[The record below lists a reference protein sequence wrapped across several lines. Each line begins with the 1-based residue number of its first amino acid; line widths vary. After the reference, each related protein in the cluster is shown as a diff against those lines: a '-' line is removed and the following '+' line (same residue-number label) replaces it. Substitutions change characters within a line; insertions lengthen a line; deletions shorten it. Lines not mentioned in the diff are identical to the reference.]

1 MSLFGTLK
9 EKYNKWE
16 TENFMYCPICN
27 AIKINKKSKACDNCK
42 ARLVANI
49 KLQQENYYK
58 IFADVNKGYK
68 RLEPYLSRY
77 QLLLDIMEETYNES
91 QYVSEQVHLTPATFE
106 EFKKDLIENHLR
118 DTVNEMKI
126 ILIHRLDE
134 TGEISAF
141 RAIKK
146 LRDEIL
152 DMQIKYPQF
161 KEYLT
166 IDELKDIINK
176 GEAKK

>member
-1 MSLFGTLK
+1 MSILGTLK
-9 EKYNKWE
+9 ERYDNWQ
-16 TENFMYCPICN
+16 TEHYMYCPICN
-27 AIKINKKSKACDNCK
+27 AVKIRKEFKACNNCK
-42 ARLVANI
+42 ERIVMDI
-49 KLQQENYYK
+49 QMQQENFNR
-58 IFADVNKGYK
+58 ILGDINRGYK

-77 QLLLDIMEETYNES
+77 QILLDIMEDVYDEL
-91 QYVSEQVHLTPATFE
+91 QYVSEIVHLTPDNFE
-106 EFKKDLIENHLR
+106 ALKNDLIENNLKSVIR
-118 DTVNEMKI
+118 DMKLM
-126 ILIHRLDE
+126 LIHRFNE

-166 IDELKDIINK
+166 TDELQKIIDK
-176 GEAKK
+176 GEGK